1 VTSEVAAWPLT
12 PALSQRER
20 GRRRGIPPLADVP
33 DRQSGDGPPLADVP
47 DRQSGDGPPQRV
59 IRRED
64 SVIPMPVLARLRDEI
79 GEPIE
84 ELKRRQ
90 LDNAA
95 GPWPR

>member
-1 VTSEVAAWPLT
+1 
-12 PALSQRER
+12 
-20 GRRRGIPPLADVP
+20 
-33 DRQSGDGPPLADVP
+33 
-47 DRQSGDGPPQRV
+47 
-59 IRRED
+59 
-64 SVIPMPVLARLRDEI
+64 MPVLARLRDEI

>member
-1 VTSEVAAWPLT
+1 MGTGVFMIVAAAFRGMSAVRV
-12 PALSQRER
+12 PACL
-20 GRRRGIPPLADVP
+20 GIPPRADI
-33 DRQSGDGPPLADVP
+33 P

-64 SVIPMPVLARLRDEI
+64 AVIPVPVLARLRDEI

-90 LDNAA
+90 L
-95 GPWPR
+95 